1 MSTST
6 RIKRVIPVAL
16 YTVFYLLCFS
26 YLENRHVRYHII
38 DSSLDDKIPFCEYFI
53 IPYLLWFLYIAVTVG
68 YFLFF
73 NENTTEFWSLIL
85 NLAIGMTL
93 FLIVSYVYPNGLN
106 IRPAEFTNDSVFTR
120 MVQFLYRTDTPTN
133 VLPSIHVYNSV
144 AAFSAI
150 HTCKNLQKHKGIRT
164 GSFILTTLIILST
177 MFLKQH
183 SIADVA
189 TGITCA
195 VATYVLFYS
204 RAAEKTGS
212 KSKTA
217 FPTSSTRHTYVNQI
231 SFFLKFNH

>member
-177 MFLKQH
+177 MFIKQH
-183 SIADVA
+183 SVFDV
-189 TGITCA
+189 
-195 VATYVLFYS
+195 L
-204 RAAEKTGS
+204 
-212 KSKTA
+212 TA
-217 FPTSSTRHTYVNQI
+217 FIMAAVMYIVVYGMDIVTIWQNHRYEVRTRKQI
-231 SFFLKFNH
+231 RQV

>member
-1 MSTST
+1 MSTGT

-53 IPYLLWFLYIAVTVG
+53 IPYFLWFLYITATIG
-68 YFLFF
+68 YFLLF

-106 IRPAEFTNDSVFTR
+106 IRPTEFSNDSIFTR

-150 HTCKNLQKHKGIRT
+150 HTCKKLQKHKGIRI
-164 GSFILTTLIILST
+164 GAFILTTLIILST

-183 SIADVA
+183 SVVDVVLA
-189 TGITCA
+189 ALMYTGCYRII
-195 VATYVLFYS
+195 YGNELRS
-204 RAAEKTGS
+204 QN
-212 KSKTA
+212 A
-217 FPTSSTRHTYVNQI
+217 FRTSIFSDH
-231 SFFLKFNH
+231 S

>member
-16 YTVFYLLCFS
+16 YTVFYLLSFS

-53 IPYLLWFLYIAVTVG
+53 IPYFLWFLYIAVTVG
-68 YFLFF
+68 YFLLF

-106 IRPAEFTNDSVFTR
+106 IRPTEFSNDSVFTR
-120 MVQFLYRTDTPTN
+120 MVQLLYRTDTPTN

-164 GSFILTTLIILST
+164 GAFILTTLIILST

-204 RAAEKTGS
+204 RAAEKQGAKAKQRSPLHQHDT
-212 KSKTA
+212 
-217 FPTSSTRHTYVNQI
+217 HM
-231 SFFLKFNH
+231 

>member
-68 YFLFF
+68 YFL
-73 NENTTEFWSLIL
+73 FWSLIL

-164 GSFILTTLIILST
+164 GSFILTTLIVLST

-204 RAAEKTGS
+204 RAAEKQGAKAKQRSPLHQHDT
-212 KSKTA
+212 
-217 FPTSSTRHTYVNQI
+217 HM
-231 SFFLKFNH
+231 

>member
-1 MSTST
+1 MYGITLL
-6 RIKRVIPVAL
+6 IPVW
-16 YTVFYLLCFS
+16 TVRFHSANIFLF
-26 YLENRHVRYHII
+26 HI
-38 DSSLDDKIPFCEYFI
+38 C
-53 IPYLLWFLYIAVTVG
+53 LWFLYIAVTVG

-150 HTCKNLQKHKGIRT
+150 HTCKNLQKHKGIHT

-204 RAAEKTGS
+204 RAAEKQGAKAKQRSPLHQHDT
-212 KSKTA
+212 
-217 FPTSSTRHTYVNQI
+217 HM
-231 SFFLKFNH
+231 

>member
-16 YTVFYLLCFS
+16 YTVFYLLWFS

-204 RAAEKTGS
+204 RAAEKQGAKAKQRSPLHQHDT
-212 KSKTA
+212 
-217 FPTSSTRHTYVNQI
+217 HM
-231 SFFLKFNH
+231 

>member
-16 YTVFYLLCFS
+16 YAVFYLLCFS

-204 RAAEKTGS
+204 RAAEKQGA
-212 KSKTA
+212 KSKQRSPLHQHDT
-217 FPTSSTRHTYVNQI
+217 HM
-231 SFFLKFNH
+231 

>member
-16 YTVFYLLCFS
+16 YTVFYMLCFS
-26 YLENRHVRYHII
+26 YLESRHVRYHII

-106 IRPAEFTNDSVFTR
+106 IRPTEFANDSAFTR

-164 GSFILTTLIILST
+164 GAFILTTLIILST

-204 RAAEKTGS
+204 RAAEKQGAKAKQRSPLHQHDT
-212 KSKTA
+212 
-217 FPTSSTRHTYVNQI
+217 HM
-231 SFFLKFNH
+231 

>member
-16 YTVFYLLCFS
+16 YTVFNLLCFS

-85 NLAIGMTL
+85 NLAIVMKL

-106 IRPAEFTNDSVFTR
+106 IRPTEFTNDSVFTR

-195 VATYVLFYS
+195 VATYVLFNS
-204 RAAEKTGS
+204 RAAEKQGAKAKQRSPLHQHDT
-212 KSKTA
+212 
-217 FPTSSTRHTYVNQI
+217 HM
-231 SFFLKFNH
+231 

>member
-6 RIKRVIPVAL
+6 RIKR
-16 YTVFYLLCFS
+16 
-26 YLENRHVRYHII
+26 

-106 IRPAEFTNDSVFTR
+106 IRPTEFTNDSVFTR

-164 GSFILTTLIILST
+164 GSFILTTLIVLST

-204 RAAEKTGS
+204 RAAEKQGAKAKQRSPLHQHDT
-212 KSKTA
+212 
-217 FPTSSTRHTYVNQI
+217 HM
-231 SFFLKFNH
+231 

>member
-16 YTVFYLLCFS
+16 YTVFYLLCFT

-133 VLPSIHVYNSV
+133 VLMY
-144 AAFSAI
+144 
-150 HTCKNLQKHKGIRT
+150 
-164 GSFILTTLIILST
+164 IILWPPFLQST
-177 MFLKQH
+177 PARICGNIKESVQVH
-183 SIADVA
+183 
-189 TGITCA
+189 
-195 VATYVLFYS
+195 LF
-204 RAAEKTGS
+204 
-212 KSKTA
+212 
-217 FPTSSTRHTYVNQI
+217 
-231 SFFLKFNH
+231 

>member
-120 MVQFLYRTDTPTN
+120 MVQFLYRTDTQQM
-133 VLPSIHVYNSV
+133 YFQ
-144 AAFSAI
+144 AFMY
-150 HTCKNLQKHKGIRT
+150 
-164 GSFILTTLIILST
+164 IILWPPFLQST
-177 MFLKQH
+177 PARICRNIKESVQVH
-183 SIADVA
+183 
-189 TGITCA
+189 
-195 VATYVLFYS
+195 LF
-204 RAAEKTGS
+204 
-212 KSKTA
+212 
-217 FPTSSTRHTYVNQI
+217 
-231 SFFLKFNH
+231 

>member
-38 DSSLDDKIPFCEYFI
+38 DSSLDDKIPFCKYFI

-133 VLPSIHVYNSV
+133 VLPSIHVYNSLG
-144 AAFSAI
+144 AHFAI
-150 HTCKNLQKHKGIRT
+150 IRSKCFEKKKGIRI
-164 GSFILTTLIILST
+164 GSLILAVSIIMAT
-177 MFLKQH
+177 MFIKQH
-183 SIADVA
+183 SVFDV
-189 TGITCA
+189 
-195 VATYVLFYS
+195 L
-204 RAAEKTGS
+204 
-212 KSKTA
+212 TA
-217 FPTSSTRHTYVNQI
+217 FVMAAVMYTLVYRYDLLIAVREFRNKRKAKPQI
-231 SFFLKFNH
+231 G